1 MTLLQNEIEIA
12 TSVSRL
18 ITITNFRIVQE
29 EMKFGSEYHIS
40 INHEDISSI
49 EMGYK
54 SNIKLLI
61 IGIIIIL
68 SSLYLIVTG
77 AGVQGLSALLLGI
90 AFIAAWWFTRKYAV
104 SVKPNGGSS
113 LDCLFEAT
121 SNDSI
126 QTFLNILEQTK
137 LDRVNQLNSIINLPN
152 TISNQRIV
160 QTPTTSYTPQCPSC
174 KNAIKPND
182 VFCENCGNK
191 LK

>member
-1 MTLLQNEIEIA
+1 M
-12 TSVSRL
+12 
-18 ITITNFRIVQE
+18 
-29 EMKFGSEYHIS
+29 
-40 INHEDISSI
+40 
-49 EMGYK
+49 
-54 SNIKLLI
+54 
-61 IGIIIIL
+61 
-68 SSLYLIVTG
+68 
-77 AGVQGLSALLLGI
+77 
-90 AFIAAWWFTRKYAV
+90 
-104 SVKPNGGSS
+104 KPNGGSS

-191 LK
+191 LKIKTRTMNCNQCGEEVYTTPSQYTKFCKDCVK